1 MKSVNV
7 EKGLLRILRLARRS
21 LGIEQSELAEIAGI
35 SQPHLSQIESRR
47 VSLSRE
53 RFFLMIKALGLSP
66 EFIDDPSVTPFGS
79 GSFFLMFFQ
88 ENRKGIAYYGFLE
101 HLAEV
106 VEFMG
111 DVDILFLVM
120 NINRGNLRV
129 ERFVRAFLIRD
140 QFDNFFLF
148 RRKMQSAYLAFELD
162 LRAQL
167 GKMIRGKGLAVRFG
181 SVRIFDDISRKIDKS
196 IIGRKDVEDFFDV
209 LCRRPLDNPGV
220 YNCSEDTILG
230 LKETIQALG
239 LDFRDISDLV

>member
-1 MKSVNV
+1 LKSVNV
-7 EKGLLRILRLARRS
+7 EKGLLRILRLARRAR
-21 LGIEQSELAEIAGI
+21 GIEQSELAEIAGI

-88 ENRKGIAYYGFLE
+88 ENGKGIAYYGFLE
-101 HLAEV
+101 HLAEL

-120 NINRGNLRV
+120 GTNR
-129 ERFVRAFLIRD
+129 ERLVRAFLIRD
-140 QFDNFFLF
+140 QFDNLFLF
-148 RRKMQSAYLAFELD
+148 RRKRQGDYLTFELD

-230 LKETIQALG
+230 LKETMKALG